1 MTKQSTQTVARL
13 VGGLSLGALVA
24 LTGCKS
30 SGETAPEDGAGDE
43 PATSQPAEGAESSCG
58 GEGGCGGDG
67 SCGGD
72 GK

>member
-1 MTKQSTQTVARL
+1 MTQQSTKTIARL

-30 SGETAPEDGAGDE
+30 SGDAAPEDGGEE
-43 PATSQPAEGAESSCG
+43 PAASQPAEGAESSCG

-67 SCGGD
+67 SCGG